1 MAIGPGTRLGVY
13 EVVAQIGAGG
23 MGEVYRARDPQLNRD
38 VAVKLLHANVAADPE
53 RLDRFSR
60 EANLL
65 AALNHPNIAHVYGF
79 DAAPTE
85 GRSGT
90 LIMELV
96 EGETLAD
103 RLSIG
108 PLALGDAVSVARQI
122 AEALEY
128 AHERGIIHRDLK
140 PANVK
145 LRPDGVVKVLD
156 FGLAKALEVREGD
169 ARELSNSPTMISG
182 TEAWVIL
189 GTASY
194 MAPEQAR
201 GRPVDRRADIWAFGA
216 VLFEMLSGERAFD
229 GSSSAEIL
237 AAVLKA
243 DPRWEA
249 LPATTPPAIV
259 TLIRRCLERD
269 PRQRL
274 RDIGEARVALERP
287 MAAVETAPPPTMSR
301 GGVGWLPWTIAG
313 VLALALLVALLWP
326 SLPASPAARLQF
338 SVASPTPA
346 ALPRQSLMPSLALS
360 PDGRRMVVAESE
372 GLWLWTAESGDWQLL
387 ADTVGASA
395 PFFSPDGTDV
405 AFFARGE
412 LRRIGTAGGPPSL
425 ITRAPA
431 GNAGTWGADD
441 TILYNRWFGEGAGL
455 WLVPARGGDA
465 RLLAPAPNPFD
476 LRAFP
481 SWLPDNRHYLFLQGA
496 YGKLVGTRQVCVGS
510 IEGGDPQCL
519 AAGDSLPMYSATG
532 HLVFVRAGA
541 LVALPFDAATLR
553 AVGEA
558 TTVAREIR
566 WFGPTGVAHFAVS
579 ADGQTLVHATAPAGR
594 QLEWVTRTGAPIG
607 RLGVAVHYGL
617 VELSPS
623 GDKLAAEIWN
633 DRTGGRDLWALDSA
647 TGVPTRVTF
656 EPIDA
661 LLGAWSDDGDT
672 LAYSRPNPGPPD
684 LALAR
689 LDRASPPVTLFEA
702 PGVQVAQHQHPANGT
717 IAYIDFVPDRAEQRQ
732 IWFYPPGG
740 PPRRFSQTP
749 ASTWDPRFSP
759 DGRQMAFVSDES
771 GAPEVYV
778 APMDN
783 PSAPR
788 RLSRS
793 GGFMPKWRGDGR
805 ELFFV
810 QADGMLVSVTPD
822 TPGVPVPLFR
832 LEGVTAADG
841 DYPGRERSVH
851 YDVTRDGQRFLIRT
865 NAPKLEAQALRMQ
878 LGWASQP

>member
-103 RLSIG
+103 RLAIG
-108 PLALGDAVSVARQI
+108 PLPLGDAVPVARQI

-145 LRPDGVVKVLD
+145 LRPDGLVKVLD
-156 FGLAKALEVREGD
+156 FGLAKALEVRERD

-182 TEAWVIL
+182 TEAGVIL

-274 RDIGEARVALERP
+274 RDIGEARVALEKPGAVTQTTAGAISSPPRSRAFALLP
-287 MAAVETAPPPTMSR
+287 WAIAGALVVVLLAALTWPTPPPPPVS
-301 GGVGWLPWTIAG
+301 
-313 VLALALLVALLWP
+313 
-326 SLPASPAARLQF
+326 RLQF
-338 SVASPTPA
+338 SIASPTPS
-346 ALPRQSLMPSLALS
+346 ALPRQSLTPLLAVS
-360 PDGRRMVVAESE
+360 ANGQRVAVAESE
-372 GLWLWTAESGDWQLL
+372 GLWLWAAESGGWELL
-387 ADTVGASA
+387 PNTDAATA
-395 PFFSPDGTDV
+395 PFFSPDGAHI

-412 LRRIGTAGGPPSL
+412 LRRIATAGGPPSL
-425 ITRAPA
+425 ITRAPG
-431 GNAGTWGADD
+431 GNAGTWGRDN
-441 TILYNRWFGEGAGL
+441 TILYNRWIGEDAGL
-455 WLVPARGGDA
+455 WLAPARGGDA
-465 RLLAPAPNPFD
+465 RLLAPAPNPID
-476 LRAFP
+476 LHAFP
-481 SWLPDNRHYLFLQGA
+481 SWLPDNRHYVFLQGA
-496 YGKLVGTRQVCVGS
+496 YGKVVGERQVCVGS

-519 AAGDSLPMYSATG
+519 APGDSLPMYSATG

-541 LVALPFDAATLR
+541 LVALPFDAGNLR

-558 TTVAREIR
+558 TTIEREIR
-566 WFGPTGVAHFAVS
+566 WFGPTGVARSLTDAHRS
-579 ADGQTLVHATAPAGR
+579 RIATR
-594 QLEWVTRTGAPIG
+594 
-607 RLGVAVHYGL
+607 
-617 VELSPS
+617 
-623 GDKLAAEIWN
+623 D
-633 DRTGGRDLWALDSA
+633 DTGGAGCADCATSPVVDRPACLCRLRCHARWSALLDPHQRAEPRSTSAAHAAWMGEPAVTPSAGSSAAFERDQYHLEI
-647 TGVPTRVTF
+647 VTF
-656 EPIDA
+656 
-661 LLGAWSDDGDT
+661 
-672 LAYSRPNPGPPD
+672 
-684 LALAR
+684 
-689 LDRASPPVTLFEA
+689 
-702 PGVQVAQHQHPANGT
+702 
-717 IAYIDFVPDRAEQRQ
+717 
-732 IWFYPPGG
+732 
-740 PPRRFSQTP
+740 
-749 ASTWDPRFSP
+749 
-759 DGRQMAFVSDES
+759 
-771 GAPEVYV
+771 
-778 APMDN
+778 
-783 PSAPR
+783 PS
-788 RLSRS
+788 
-793 GGFMPKWRGDGR
+793 
-805 ELFFV
+805 V
-810 QADGMLVSVTPD
+810 
-822 TPGVPVPLFR
+822 
-832 LEGVTAADG
+832 
-841 DYPGRERSVH
+841 
-851 YDVTRDGQRFLIRT
+851 
-865 NAPKLEAQALRMQ
+865 
-878 LGWASQP
+878 